1 MSKFR
6 KCEFSAWGHL
16 SLEAAFGSRCR
27 PGGGCGLRW
36 RRAAAAGGGPEAAP
50 PHPTARGP
58 RAECQADPHRLPGA
72 AARYP
77 VSSAPKT
84 RFRA

>member
-16 SLEAAFGSRCR
+16 SLVAAFGSRCR

-50 PHPTARGP
+50 PTPPPGDRGLNG
-58 RAECQADPHRLPGA
+58 RQTHIACLERLLGIP
-72 AARYP
+72 
-77 VSSAPKT
+77 
-84 RFRA
+84 